1 MKYLVFF
8 NSGVLA
14 STEYFSDFL
23 FEGKNRDEVGVRVKK
38 TQRIKYLIKSV
49 KVRFPADL
57 DFQCI

>member
-1 MKYLVFF
+1 MFGFF

-14 STEYFSDFL
+14 STEFFSDFL
-23 FEGKNRDEVGVRVKK
+23 FESKNRDEVGESKENAKNQTKNLV
-38 TQRIKYLIKSV
+38 KSV

>member
-1 MKYLVFF
+1 MKCLVLF

-14 STEYFSDFL
+14 STEFFSDFL
-23 FEGKNRDEVGVRVKK
+23 FEGKNRDDVGVRVKK
-38 TQRIKYLIKSV
+38 TQRIKHLVKSV

>member
-1 MKYLVFF
+1 MFGFF

-14 STEYFSDFL
+14 STEFFSDFL

-38 TQRIKYLIKSV
+38 TQRIKYLVKSV